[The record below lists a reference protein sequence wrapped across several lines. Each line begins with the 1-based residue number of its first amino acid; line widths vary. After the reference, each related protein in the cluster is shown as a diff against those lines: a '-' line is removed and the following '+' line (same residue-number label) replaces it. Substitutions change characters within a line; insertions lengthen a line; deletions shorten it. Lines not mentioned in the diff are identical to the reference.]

1 MMVFIQSYWQ
11 NFISIFGAA
20 RIPINDIHQLEKSAP
35 DLLVYALPLVFFCTA
50 LECGFSHFAEH
61 KSYEKK
67 ETIGS
72 IFIGLGNLAVNLLMK
87 AMLLCGAVWIYNL
100 VPWRMSLN
108 WWTLI
113 PCFVIYD
120 CCSYW
125 SHRISHFNR
134 FFWATHVVHHSAEHY
149 NLTVAFR
156 QSWVQHF
163 KTLFFIPV
171 ALMGFNPVIF
181 FVASQLSTLY
191 QFWVHTEAIGK
202 LHPFIEKY
210 FGTPSNHRVHHGSQ
224 EKYLDKNFGATFMI
238 WDHLF
243 GTFQYEEEKPI
254 YGLTTPVENKT
265 NPFVLNF
272 HEYRDMIKDVK
283 QSNGIK
289 EMLFFIFA
297 SPGKIYRHKLNRI
310 AHNEKEDQVDLEY
323 ASLEPKDIK
332 QISRVKDKVINA
344 LKFAGILLMIIL
356 LLSESLH
363 SFAQPIK
370 KVDEQNV
377 TALPTPR
384 GENLLF
390 FLQRNP
396 DANTVIYELNFKSDG
411 VLDRENPVKGS
422 WIRYTEQNKFKE
434 LTVIERKFAYGVKCK
449 ALDNDEFEIRLV
461 AYKKMPLY
469 LKRSEIDNKYKIYI
483 KDEGKDFLL
492 KRVFVRVN
500 GGSFWF
506 PKVEYID
513 LITVNSASGMEFLKR
528 IEI

>member
-1 MMVFIQSYWQ
+1 MVLIQLYWQ
-11 NFISIFGAA
+11 NFTSIFGAA

-50 LECGFSHFAEH
+50 LECGFSHFSEH

-67 ETIGS
+67 ETVGS
-72 IFIGLGNLAVNLLMK
+72 VFIGLGNLVVNLLMK
-87 AMLLCGAVWIYNL
+87 AVLLYGAVWIYNIL
-100 VPWRMSLN
+100 PWRMSLN

-163 KTLFFIPV
+163 KTVFFIPV

-202 LHPFIEKY
+202 LHPFIERY

-243 GTFQYEEEKPI
+243 GTFQYEEEQPI
-254 YGLTTPVENKT
+254 YGLTTPIENKT
-265 NPFVLNF
+265 NPFILNF

-283 QSNGIK
+283 QSDGIRQ
-289 EMLFFIFA
+289 MLFFIFA
-297 SPGKIYRHKLNRI
+297 SPGKIYRHKLD
-310 AHNEKEDQVDLEY
+310 HSEK
-323 ASLEPKDIK
+323 K
-332 QISRVKDKVINA
+332 KVSSSSSSSSAKNT

-356 LLSESLH
+356 LVSESLH
-363 SFAQPIK
+363 VFSQPLK
-370 KVDEQNV
+370 KGYEQE
-377 TALPTPR
+377 TSGLPTPK

-422 WIRYTEQNKFKE
+422 WIRYTEQIKYKE
-434 LTVIERKFAYGVKCK
+434 LTGIERRFAYGVKCK
-449 ALDNDEFEIRLV
+449 ALPNDEYEIRLV

-483 KDEGKDFLL
+483 KDEGKDLLL

>member
-1 MMVFIQSYWQ
+1 MVLIQSYWQ

-50 LECGFSHFAEH
+50 LECGFSHLSEH

-67 ETIGS
+67 ETVGS
-72 IFIGLGNLAVNLLMK
+72 VFIGLGNLVVNILMK
-87 AMLLCGAVWIYNL
+87 AVLLYGAVWIYNIL
-100 VPWRMSLN
+100 PWRMSLN

-113 PCFVIYD
+113 PCFIIYD

-163 KTLFFIPV
+163 KTVFFIPV
-171 ALMGFNPVIF
+171 ALIGFNPVIF

-191 QFWVHTEAIGK
+191 QFWVHTETIGK
-202 LHPFIEKY
+202 LHPFIERY

-243 GTFQYEEEKPI
+243 GTFQYEEEQPI

-265 NPFVLNF
+265 NPFILNF

-283 QSNGIK
+283 QSDGIR

-297 SPGKIYRHKLNRI
+297 SPGKIYRHKL
-310 AHNEKEDQVDLEY
+310 AHTEKKEVSSSSS
-323 ASLEPKDIK
+323 AK
-332 QISRVKDKVINA
+332 NT

-356 LLSESLH
+356 LLSESFH
-363 SFAQPIK
+363 VFSQPLK
-370 KVDEQNV
+370 KAYEQE
-377 TALPTPR
+377 TSGLPTPK

-422 WIRYTEQNKFKE
+422 WIRYTEQIKYKE
-434 LTVIERKFAYGVKCK
+434 LTGIERRFAYGVKCK
-449 ALDNDEFEIRLV
+449 ALPNDEYEIRLV

-483 KDEGKDFLL
+483 KDEGKDLLL